1 VCCTEQKAYLSGQ
14 SQDQNDTR
22 NGSDKSGPFPK
33 ASNQPWLENNLEFP
47 AMFDK
52 LRISLLRSAS
62 LLLLAVSS
70 SAAPVPFKRAIELA
84 IRNSTSMTAA
94 DADVTRTI
102 WAYQETRDQYV
113 PQVYFGSGLAY
124 SFGFP
129 LGEPSIF
136 KVSSTSLLWNPAQ
149 REFIRGARSEMRAAG
164 QSKEDKKNQ
173 VILETA
179 LCYSELDKNQ
189 ASINILRQQED
200 AALRFESIEQ
210 QRIEAGVDPAIE
222 LTRAKL
228 NTARIRLK
236 IAELVAGA
244 DTLRVRLSQLTGLPA
259 REFETI
265 TESIPPLPDVSQDE
279 DLAARA
285 ITSSPTVKLAQEAA
299 AAKLFQARGEHKQ
312 LYPAV
317 DLVGQYAIF
326 SKFNNYDLYY
336 KTFKRNNGALGV
348 EIRFPFL
355 NKGQKDR
362 SESAYAEA
370 LRARKDADAAKEQVS
385 TETLKLQRTVA
396 QLSAGRDVAK
406 LEYELAQNTTQA
418 MQARVDAGQA
428 TLRDQQQTQLD
439 ENDKYSALLD
449 ATYELEKAQMQLL
462 KQTGDLEKWALSK

>member
-1 VCCTEQKAYLSGQ
+1 
-14 SQDQNDTR
+14 
-22 NGSDKSGPFPK
+22 
-33 ASNQPWLENNLEFP
+33 
-47 AMFDK
+47 MFDK
-52 LRISLLRSAS
+52 SRCSLFAAF
-62 LLLLAVSS
+62 LLLVSSFS
-70 SAAPVPFKRAIELA
+70 SAAPVPFKRAVELA
-84 IRNSTSMTAA
+84 IRNSTTMSAA

-136 KVSSTSLLWNPAQ
+136 KVSSTSLLLNFAQ
-149 REFIRGARSEMRAAG
+149 REFIRGARSDMRAAG
-164 QSKEDKKNQ
+164 LTKEDKKNQ

-179 LCYSELDKNQ
+179 LSYSELDKNQ

-200 AALRFESIEQ
+200 AALKFEQIEQ
-210 QRIEAGVDPAIE
+210 QRIQAGVDPAIE

-244 DTLRVRLSQLTGLPA
+244 DSLRVRLSQLTGVPA
-259 REFETI
+259 REFETVA
-265 TESIPPLPDVSQDE
+265 ESIPPLPEVSQDQ

-285 ITSSPTVKLAQEAA
+285 ITFSPVLKSAQEAA

-317 DLVGQYAIF
+317 DLVGQYARF
-326 SKFNNYDLYY
+326 SKYNNYDLYY
-336 KTFKRNNGALGV
+336 KTFRRNNGAIGV

-355 NKGQKDR
+355 NKAQKDR
-362 SESAYAEA
+362 SEAVYAEA

-385 TETLKLQRTVA
+385 TETLKLQRTVG
-396 QLSAGRDVAK
+396 QLSAARDVAK
-406 LEYELAQNTTQA
+406 LEYELAQNNTQA
-418 MQARVDAGQA
+418 MQAKVDAGQA
-428 TLRDQQQTQLD
+428 TLRDQQQAQLD
-439 ENDKYSALLD
+439 ENDKYSSVLD